1 MKHSNQLYL
10 IDIVL
15 FCIKIYL
22 QMMMELLKLR
32 AFQSI
37 LSITGIATDFIY
49 ISKNWDK

>member
-32 AFQSI
+32 EFQSI
-37 LSITGIATDFIY
+37 LSITRIATDFIY
-49 ISKNWDK
+49 ISKNSDK